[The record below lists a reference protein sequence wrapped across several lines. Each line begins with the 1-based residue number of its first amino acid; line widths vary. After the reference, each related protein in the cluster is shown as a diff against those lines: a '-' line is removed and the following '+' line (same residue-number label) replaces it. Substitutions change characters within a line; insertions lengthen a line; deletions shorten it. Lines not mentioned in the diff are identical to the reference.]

1 MTPFYTSIT
10 KLLLVKWAIFAA
22 ISYLLYLQ
30 VSWLITFLIIILSIQ
45 VTANIILLS
54 VPAFYKSYIEVSMK
68 ILKNKPEDYV
78 KKFLTTDWIGFS
90 ILFFGVLASG
100 SIYLLV
106 AYFLFACITEVI
118 VRPAIS
124 EAYYG

>member
-1 MTPFYTSIT
+1 MIT
-10 KLLLVKWAIFAA
+10 KLHLVKWAIFAA

-54 VPAFYKSYIEVSMK
+54 VPAFYKRYISFGVEN
-68 ILKNKPEDYV
+68 LKNKSEDYI

-106 AYFLFACITEVI
+106 AFFLFSCIIEVI

>member
-68 ILKNKPEDYV
+68 ILKNKSEDYV

-106 AYFLFACITEVI
+106 TYFLFACITEVI

>member
-1 MTPFYTSIT
+1 MIT
-10 KLLLVKWAIFAA
+10 KLLLVKWAILAV

-30 VSWLITFLIIILSIQ
+30 VSWLITFLIIVLSIQ
-45 VTANIILLS
+45 VTANIILLP

-68 ILKNKPEDYV
+68 VLKNKSEDYV
-78 KKFLTTDWIGFS
+78 KKFLTSDWIGFS

-100 SIYLLV
+100 SIYLLI

>member
-1 MTPFYTSIT
+1 MIT
-10 KLLLVKWAIFAA
+10 KLLLVKWVIFTA

-30 VSWLITFLIIILSIQ
+30 VSWLITFLVIVLSIQ
-45 VTANIILLS
+45 VIANIILLS
-54 VPAFYKSYIEVSMK
+54 VPAFYKSYIEVGMK
-68 ILKNKPEDYV
+68 ALKNKSEDQV
-78 KKFLTTDWIGFS
+78 KKFLTTDWVGFS

-124 EAYYG
+124 ETYYG

>member
-45 VTANIILLS
+45 VTINIILLS
-54 VPAFYKSYIEVSMK
+54 VPIFYKSYIKFGVED
-68 ILKNKPEDYV
+68 LKNKSEDYV

-106 AYFLFACITEVI
+106 AYFLFACIIEVI

>member
-1 MTPFYTSIT
+1 MIT
-10 KLLLVKWAIFAA
+10 KLLLIKWAIFAA

-30 VSWLITFLIIILSIQ
+30 VSWLITFLIIVLSIQ
-45 VTANIILLS
+45 VIANIILLS
-54 VPAFYKSYIEVSMK
+54 VPAFYKRYIGFAIET
-68 ILKNKPEDYV
+68 LKNKSEDYV

-106 AYFLFACITEVI
+106 AFFLFSCITEVI

>member
-1 MTPFYTSIT
+1 MIT
-10 KLLLVKWAIFAA
+10 KLLLIKWAIFAA

-45 VTANIILLS
+45 VITNIILLS
-54 VPAFYKSYIEVSMK
+54 VPVFYKSYIKFGVEN
-68 ILKNKPEDYV
+68 LKKKSENQV

-106 AYFLFACITEVI
+106 AFFLFSCITEVI